1 MYVEFNCTVANKPI
15 LILSY
20 LNPPLHIFQDIWD
33 YAEISGVI
41 DII

>member
-20 LNPPLHIFQDIWD
+20 YPYLLKIALNATDNP
-33 YAEISGVI
+33 EIR
-41 DII
+41 